1 MNAYDSH
8 PIYKKYSVCWNEDYI
23 LGLVAFDEGLTTL
36 AVMDA
41 CAEAGVM
48 TPTTTHKYIQ
58 QLLKKSLL
66 KRIVVKYDRR
76 MKVLALTAR
85 GAHFLRDVK

>member
-1 MNAYDSH
+1 MNAFDSH
-8 PIYKKYSVCWNEDYI
+8 PIYKKYGVCWNEDYI
-23 LGLVAFDEGLTTL
+23 LGLVAFDEGLSTL
-36 AVMDA
+36 NVMEA
-41 CAEAGVM
+41 CAKDKVM
-48 TPTTTHKYIQ
+48 TPATTHKYIQ

-76 MKVLALTAR
+76 IKVLALTAR

>member
-1 MNAYDSH
+1 MNAFDSH
-8 PIYKKYSVCWNEDYI
+8 PIYKKYNVCWNEDYI

-41 CAEAGVM
+41 CAKEGAM
-48 TPTTTHKYIQ
+48 TPATTHKYIQ
-58 QLLKKSLL
+58 QLLEKNLL
-66 KRIVVKYDRR
+66 KRIIVKYDRR
-76 MKVLALTAR
+76 IKVLALTAR